1 MAFRYRKFS
10 PGEYVIQVRKG
21 KVKREGPGLSVLYNT
36 MNTALLV
43 VPATARDA
51 LFAFDGI
58 LTEDYQSCCVQGGI
72 TYRFRE
78 YRQAASILDFSFA
91 ERPAEQAEKR
101 RELLKAVDSRLCDL
115 AKIALTRAAAQMDIR
130 TALKSG
136 DVMVARLR
144 RELQDSEILNALGI
158 EILSAAIVGVSAR
171 PDTRKALEAA
181 AREQILKEQ
190 DDAIYLRR
198 NAAIEQERL
207 VRENELDTEIRVA
220 EKAREKKEREL
231 QIQRIIQEQE
241 LQLEQ
246 ERMESRIA
254 LEERN
259 KALVASEMENERRR
273 SDEKAYAMAAL
284 MKAFEPVDPRVLE
297 ALAITGMDPGA
308 LIAKAFLEIGGKAER
323 IGNLNVTPEL
333 LGTLT
338 GG

>member
-10 PGEYVIQVRKG
+10 PGEYVMQVKKG
-21 KVKREGPGLSVLYNT
+21 IVKREGPGLAVFYNT

-43 VPATARDA
+43 VPIAARDA
-51 LFAFDGI
+51 GFVFNDI

-91 ERPAEQAEKR
+91 ERPAEQEEKR
-101 RELLKAVDSRLCDL
+101 RELLRSVDERLSDL
-115 AKIALTRAAAQMDIR
+115 ARIAMSRAAARMDIR
-130 TALKSG
+130 AALKSG
-136 DVMVARLR
+136 DAMALLLR
-144 RELQDSEILNALGI
+144 QALEDSEILRELGI
-158 EILSAAIVGVSAR
+158 EILSASIVGVSAR
-171 PDTRKALEAA
+171 PETRKALEAA
-181 AREQILKEQ
+181 AREQILREQ

-231 QIQRIIQEQE
+231 EIQRIIQEQE
-241 LQLEQ
+241 LQLER

-259 KALVASEMENERRR
+259 KALVESQMANERRR

-284 MKAFEPVDPRVLE
+284 MRSFETVDPRVLE

-333 LGTLT
+333 LSTLT